1 MCALPLYPLS
11 FILYPFPMP
20 KAAPTQES
28 PRQGHLVKRRRFA
41 GFTLEKCTFAPGGI
55 VAEPAT
61 ARGHERESARLVC
74 ILRGSMRL
82 GEAEGLANGEAPGQ
96 GHAAPCVLLLPHVG
110 ETQLV
115 AGTRGASV
123 LTVELDA
130 RWLERAGFAGLRH
143 RIARRGGMAAH
154 LMRLLLHEFHH
165 TDEVSRPAIEG
176 VLLGLLAEL
185 ARRTAPAAEA
195 RAPEWLRQTRR
206 QIELRFTEHLT
217 LAMLATLAG
226 VHPVHLAREFRRY
239 FHSTIG
245 ETVRLLR
252 VEFACRELGSSRS
265 LAEIAHAAGFADQS
279 HFCRCF
285 KLHTGLTPAEYRLAL
300 AG

>member
-1 MCALPLYPLS
+1 MS
-11 FILYPFPMP
+11 
-20 KAAPTQES
+20 KAAPFPEAS
-28 PRQGHLVKRRRFA
+28 RQGHLVKRRRFA

-55 VAEPAT
+55 VLGSAAG
-61 ARGHERESARLVC
+61 RRHEGEGARLVC
-74 ILRGSMRL
+74 VLRGSVTLRD
-82 GEAEGLANGEAPGQ
+82 AEGSSRREAGAAP
-96 GHAAPCVLLLPHVG
+96 HAAASVLLLTRENG
-110 ETQLV
+110 MQLV

-123 LTVELDA
+123 LAVELDV
-130 RWLERAGFAGLRH
+130 RWIQHAGFAGLH
-143 RIARRGGMAAH
+143 GIIARRGGMAAH

-176 VLLGLLAEL
+176 VLLGLLAEV
-185 ARRTAPAAEA
+185 ARQTAPAAEP
-195 RAPEWLRQTRR
+195 RAPEWLRQTHRH
-206 QIELRFTEHLT
+206 IELRFTEHLT
-217 LAMLATLAG
+217 LAMLAALAG

-239 FHSTIG
+239 FHCTIG

-252 VEFACRELGSSRS
+252 VEFACRELGGGRP

-300 AG
+300 AR